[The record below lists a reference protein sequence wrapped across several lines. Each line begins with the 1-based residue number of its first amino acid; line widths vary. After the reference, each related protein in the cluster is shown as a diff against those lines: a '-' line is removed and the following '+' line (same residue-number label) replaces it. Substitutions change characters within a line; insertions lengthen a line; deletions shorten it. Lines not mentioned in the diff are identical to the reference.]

1 MIDLIERPEGD
12 IRAMLVAT
20 RTTDQHADEAQELLD
35 ELAELT
41 ATFGAIVIDQ
51 EVIRLAKPQSRY
63 RIGSGNAERI
73 VESCREQEINIIIFD
88 DDLTPSQQ
96 RNWEKL
102 AEMQVV
108 DRHEIILEIFGSRAS
123 TREATLQI
131 ELAQTEYALP
141 RLRRLWTHLHRQ
153 QGGIGGRGVGEKQLE
168 LDARM
173 LQRKIRTLKQEIKEV
188 QQHREEQRK
197 KRRQLPVPNAA
208 IVGYTNA
215 GKSSLL
221 NYVTNAE
228 VFVEDKLFAT
238 LDPTTRRLK
247 LPNNQVL
254 LLTDT
259 VGFIRKLPHDLVD
272 SFKSTLEEAAL
283 ADFLLH
289 VVDVT
294 NPHAQEHIR
303 TTNEVLAE
311 IGAAEQHQ
319 VMVFNKI
326 DLVTEPYIISRFKR
340 QYPGAFF
347 ISVHSGEGLDE
358 LEAEMADILA
368 DKMTTLSLRIP
379 QTRYDVV
386 ANLHR
391 DCNIISETYED
402 DCVLVEAIIP
412 LTIIH
417 EFHAFSV

>member
-1 MIDLIERPEGD
+1 MIDIIERPEDGF
-12 IRAMLVAT
+12 RAMLVAT
-20 RTTDQHADEAQELLD
+20 RTPDQHPDEAREMLD
-35 ELAELT
+35 ELAELA
-41 ATFGAIVIDQ
+41 ATFGAKTIDR

-63 RIGSGNAERI
+63 HIGAGNAERI
-73 VESCREQEINIIIFD
+73 VESCKEQGINIIIFD
-88 DDLTPSQQ
+88 DELSPSQQ

-153 QGGIGGRGVGEKQLE
+153 QGGVGGRGVGEKQLE

-173 LQRKIRTLKQEIKEV
+173 LQRKIRTLKREIKEV
-188 QQHREEQRK
+188 RQHRSEQRK
-197 KRRQLPVPNAA
+197 KRRQLPVPTAA

-221 NYVTNAE
+221 NRLTNAE

-238 LDPTTRRLK
+238 LDPTTRRAR
-247 LPNNQVL
+247 LPNNQIL

-289 VVDVT
+289 VVDIT
-294 NPHAQEHIR
+294 NPHAHEHIA
-303 TTNEVLAE
+303 TTTEVLRE
-311 IGAAEQHQ
+311 IGASAQHQ

-326 DLVTEPYIISRFKR
+326 DLVTEPYLISRFKR

-347 ISVHSGEGLDE
+347 ISVHNEEGIDE
-358 LEAEMADILA
+358 LLTEMAEILA
-368 DKMTTLSLRIP
+368 EKMTTLSLRIP
-379 QTRYDVV
+379 QNRYDVV

-391 DCNIISETYED
+391 ECNVLSETYED
-402 DCVLVEAIIP
+402 DHVLVDAVIP
-412 LTIIH
+412 LTIVH
-417 EFHAFSV
+417 DFHAFSA